1 MIKNFIKV
9 SLLAT
14 AVLIFV
20 QCKEDQKVTPSE
32 KTENTENTE
41 KIVEKKQHRVG
52 GWQSI
57 DINDTVKDLADF
69 VIADKQITSPI
80 KELSNASTQIVS
92 GKNYKFDMLLE
103 NGELWT
109 AQVYVNIQK
118 EKSVTTLEKK

>member
-14 AVLIFV
+14 AVLVFV
-20 QCKEDQKVTPSE
+20 QCKEDQKVTPA
-32 KTENTENTE
+32 ENTENTE
-41 KIVEKKQHRVG
+41 KIVEQKQHRVG

-57 DINDTVKDLADF
+57 DVNDTVKDLANF
-69 VIADKQITSPI
+69 VITDKQITSPL
-80 KELSNASTQIVS
+80 KKLSNASTQIVS

-109 AQVYVNIQK
+109 AQVYVNIHK

>member
-1 MIKNFIKV
+1 MIKNIIKV

-14 AVLIFV
+14 AVLLFV
-20 QCKEDQKVTPSE
+20 KCKEDQKVTP
-32 KTENTENTE
+32 TENTE
-41 KIVEKKQHRVG
+41 KIVEQKQHRVG

-57 DINDTVKDLADF
+57 DVNDTVKDLANF
-69 VIADKQITSPI
+69 VITDKQITSPL
-80 KELSNASTQIVS
+80 KKLSNASTQIVS

-109 AQVYVNIQK
+109 AQVYVNIHK